1 MRTLLLIAVL
11 AVVALASALEVS
23 YSAAPAIRFDELIRD
38 DFFAGLGGDQARL
51 DRAMRVAEQALAG
64 DPDHAPALVWHG
76 SGLIY
81 RSAAVFRA
89 GDQAGALELV
99 DRGLA
104 KMDRAVRLAPDDIAI
119 LIPRGA
125 TLLRLA
131 EAAAF
136 APRAPGWLD
145 AAVASYRHALAL
157 EGARFDQRPEHVRGE
172 LLGGIAEG
180 LEIAGHATDPE
191 VGLAELRAATID
203 VLFLDIQMP
212 GLSGFQ
218 AVERLPPGPMVVFT
232 TAYDQHAIRAFEAN
246 AADYLLKPIERRR
259 LDKTLDRSTPGAP
272 RRRRA
277 TCGASSTRWCDR

>member
-23 YSAAPAIRFDELIRD
+23 YSEAPAVRFDELIRD
-38 DFFAGLGGDQARL
+38 DFFAGLGGDRARL
-51 DRAMRVAEQALAG
+51 DRAMRLAEQALAG
-64 DPDHAPALVWHG
+64 NPDHAPALVWHG

-89 GDQAGALELV
+89 GDQAGALDLV

-136 APRAPGWLD
+136 ATRAPGWLD
-145 AAVASYRHALAL
+145 AAVANYRHALAL
-157 EGARFDQRPEHVRGE
+157 EGARFDQRPEHARGE

-180 LEIAGHATDPE
+180 LDRLGKT
-191 VGLAELRAATID
+191 AEARD
-203 VLFLDIQMP
+203 VLRRIVTDVPNSVYATRALVW
-212 GLSGFQ
+212 LSSPPAGSRP
-218 AVERLPPGPMVVFT
+218 RL
-232 TAYDQHAIRAFEAN
+232 
-246 AADYLLKPIERRR
+246 
-259 LDKTLDRSTPGAP
+259 
-272 RRRRA
+272 
-277 TCGASSTRWCDR
+277 TCVGCHGD